1 MRDPEY
7 ILRREE
13 WFKNRPSSL
22 YNPFDEGEEISVYDP
37 NIVLYNTM
45 LDGEEFPECLK
56 EAAKHFGEKSK
67 IEGRLQTLV
76 GVAYSYMDC
85 YYIFQDDKFH
95 TTFVSC
101 VGKIN
106 FENNLEE

>member
-13 WFKNRPSSL
+13 WFRNRPSY

-37 NIVLYNTM
+37 NVVLNDTM

-56 EAAKHFGEKSK
+56 EAAKHFGEKSI
-67 IEGRLQTLV
+67 IEGKLQPLV
-76 GVAYSYMDC
+76 GVAYSYLDN
-85 YYIFQDDKFH
+85 YYIFQDDNFH

>member
-13 WFKNRPSSL
+13 WFRNRPSSL

-37 NIVLYNTM
+37 NIVLYDTM

-56 EAAKHFGEKSK
+56 
-67 IEGRLQTLV
+67 
-76 GVAYSYMDC
+76 YSYLDC
-85 YYIFQDDKFH
+85 YYVFQDDKFH